1 MAKRPFFARV
11 SQAARV
17 LFGRPQASTYRGATT
32 SRLTDDWYPALLSA
46 DQALKADGRLLRAR
60 SRQLFRDNAHMAGY
74 GMALRDNVVG
84 PDACGIGVQAR
95 NTLTDGR
102 PGFDRGLNQ
111 YLEERFGAWC
121 MPEVCSADGRD
132 SFGDLTRLYVT
143 TLAMDGEVLWR
154 ELPGFDNEF
163 GYAIQILDADQLDDS
178 LNRPP
183 TDVQNEIRQGVE
195 VDQYNRAVAYWMWTV
210 HPSEWGRKKERIR
223 VPATELHHDFVK
235 GRPGQTRG
243 IPWLTPALFAWKM
256 LDGYTEAEVVQARL
270 AAAAGGFFT
279 ATGEDAA
286 LFAEENE
293 AATEGPKPM
302 VTMDLE
308 PGLARQLP
316 PGLHY
321 EGIDPTHP
329 NGNFAQF
336 QKAILRM
343 VARAGGTSYTTLS
356 GDFENTNY
364 SSGRMG
370 LLPERDFYRFVA
382 HFVTTRFNRPIYL
395 HWLTFGSLSGALRL
409 PSPTV
414 SGLSA
419 HAWEYRGWPWID
431 PLNDIQANERKLRL
445 GLTSRQR
452 LCAELGLD
460 FEDVLEE
467 LKAENDLAT
476 AAGVDVS
483 GIELTGR
490 VTSQG
495 APPGVGTDENGNP
508 IDANGNPVQ
517 VDENGSPVDPAH
529 AAAADQAATD
539 QLRSQI
545 ETYGIAVR
553 AGSIT
558 PQTEDEDAFRQML
571 GLPPASAAT
580 RAAWAKDKG
589 TRRPITLTPPEGAP
603 RPAPF
608 GATPADT
615 SGDPGTD
622 NGNGKSAHTL
632 NRIVRAR

>member
-1 MAKRPFFARV
+1 
-11 SQAARV
+11 
-17 LFGRPQASTYRGATT
+17 
-32 SRLTDDWYPALLSA
+32 
-46 DQALKADGRLLRAR
+46 
-60 SRQLFRDNAHMAGY
+60 
-74 GMALRDNVVG
+74 
-84 PDACGIGVQAR
+84 
-95 NTLTDGR
+95 
-102 PGFDRGLNQ
+102 
-111 YLEERFGAWC
+111 
-121 MPEVCSADGRD
+121 
-132 SFGDLTRLYVT
+132 
-143 TLAMDGEVLWR
+143 
-154 ELPGFDNEF
+154 
-163 GYAIQILDADQLDDS
+163 
-178 LNRPP
+178 
-183 TDVQNEIRQGVE
+183 
-195 VDQYNRAVAYWMWTV
+195 
-210 HPSEWGRKKERIR
+210 
-223 VPATELHHDFVK
+223 
-235 GRPGQTRG
+235 
-243 IPWLTPALFAWKM
+243 
-256 LDGYTEAEVVQARL
+256 
-270 AAAAGGFFT
+270 
-279 ATGEDAA
+279 
-286 LFAEENE
+286 
-293 AATEGPKPM
+293 
-302 VTMDLE
+302 
-308 PGLARQLP
+308 LP

-553 AGSIT
+553 AGSIRRRPKTKT
-558 PQTEDEDAFRQML
+558 PSARCSAYRPPPR
-571 GLPPASAAT
+571 PPAQHGPRT
-580 RAAWAKDKG
+580 RAHAARSPS
-589 TRRPITLTPPEGAP
+589 RRRRAP
-603 RPAPF
+603 RAPRRSVRLPQIPAV
-608 GATPADT
+608 TPEQT
-615 SGDPGTD
+615 MGT
-622 NGNGKSAHTL
+622 GSP
-632 NRIVRAR
+632 RIPSTAS